1 MLIYKH
7 FKRIIDIILSFMG
20 LIIISPMLI
29 LTAIF
34 IRIKLGSP
42 VFFTQKRPGLKGK
55 IFKMIKFRSM
65 LNTRNENGDLLPDR
79 MRKTKLGNFIRSSSI
94 DELPGLINVLK
105 GDMSLVG
112 PRPLLTEYLP
122 LYNEQQAR
130 RHDVRPGIT
139 GLAQVSG
146 RNAITWEEKFSY
158 DVKYVDN
165 MSLFLDIKILILT
178 LKKVFVRE
186 GINYES
192 ETINN
197 RFTGTK

>member
-1 MLIYKH
+1 
-7 FKRIIDIILSFMG
+7 MG